1 MISYFMVKISK
12 VIEKYK
18 PTIVV
23 LFGDVDTTIADFSIK
38 KSFTHVE
45 AGLRSNDFNMQEEI
59 NRRVTIIFLI

>member
-23 LFGDVDTTIADFSIK
+23 LFGDVDTTIAAALASK
-38 KSFTHVE
+38 K
-45 AGLRSNDFNMQEEI
+45 
-59 NRRVTIIFLI
+59 IIL